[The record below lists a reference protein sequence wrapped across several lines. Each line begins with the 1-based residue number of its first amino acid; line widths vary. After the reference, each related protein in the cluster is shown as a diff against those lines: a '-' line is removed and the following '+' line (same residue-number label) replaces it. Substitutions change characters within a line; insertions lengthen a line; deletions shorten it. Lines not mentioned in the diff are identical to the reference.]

1 MHANVSHGERGQAI
15 VETVMFLPMFL
26 LALFGILW
34 AVQAAVQSER
44 SQSAVRYAGLIAQ
57 ADSPYNEYSLY
68 SMYSQL
74 PLTSLPLLTC
84 NMPQAVIDTLSDAS
98 PTYTSPEVVTASP
111 SFWSPPTGLPT
122 FACPVPALVGI
133 PAGTGLAQDVILTE
147 RNPSVTSGISVP
159 PVLTNLFGSGVTTFT
174 SSGYFFRTV
183 GVNTIIEC
191 YGTLK
196 TQIKNS
202 LDFTQDTAG
211 AIPPV
216 ALPNSF
222 ATIVLSPQASCA
234 AL

>member
-74 PLTSLPLLTC
+74 PLTSLPVVTC
-84 NMPQAVIDTLSDAS
+84 NTQGVLDTLSDAA
-98 PTYTSPEVVTASP
+98 PTYASPEVVTASP
-111 SFWSPPTGLPT
+111 SFWSPPVGIPT
-122 FACPVPALVGI
+122 VTCPNGALVGI

-147 RNPSVTSGISVP
+147 RNPSVTSSITVP
-159 PVLTNLFGSGVTTFT
+159 PALTNLFGSGVTSFT

-183 GVNTIIEC
+183 GVNTIVEC

-196 TQIKNS
+196 TQIQNS

-222 ATIVLSPQASCA
+222 ATIVLSPQAGCA